1 MFAITGVRIMKI
13 LVCNAGSSS
22 LKYQLIDMSN
32 EKVLV
37 KGLCERINIDGRISQ
52 KNINGKQFK
61 KEATM
66 KNHTDAIKLVIQSII
81 DPEFGVIKDIS
92 EIDAVGHRVLHSAED
107 FNDSVV
113 ITDEVLKICEKN
125 VELGPLHMPGNIACI
140 KSCMGILKDKPMVAV
155 FDTTFHSTLPPKAYM
170 YGIKYEDYE
179 KYRVRKYGFHG
190 SSHKFVSSETIK
202 YLKNDKAKLII
213 CHIGNGSSLSAV
225 DSGVCMDTSMG
236 FTPLAGVVMGTRSGD
251 IDPSAVDFLRN
262 KLSLSAEK
270 MVDYLN
276 KECGMLGISGVS
288 SDMRD
293 VENKMFTGDERCT
306 LSIEMIGYTIKKY
319 VGAYLAVLN
328 GADAIVFTGGIGENS
343 DIMRKLVTKNMT
355 AFGVEIDEKK
365 NNVKASEITD
375 ISGKKSKV
383 KVLIVPTNE
392 ELLIARETAEKVAK
406 MAK

>member
-1 MFAITGVRIMKI
+1 MKI

-61 KEATM
+61 KESTM

-140 KSCMGILKDKPMVAV
+140 KSCMEILKDKPMVAV

-190 SSHKFVSSETIK
+190 SSHKFVSSETMK
-202 YLKNDKAKLII
+202 YLKNDKSKLII

-262 KLSLSAEK
+262 KLNLSAEK

-343 DIMRKLVTKNMT
+343 DIMRKLVTENMT
-355 AFGVEIDEKK
+355 AFGIEIDEKK

>member
-1 MFAITGVRIMKI
+1 MKI

-140 KSCMGILKDKPMVAV
+140 KSCMEILKDKPMVAV

-190 SSHKFVSSETIK
+190 SSHKFVSSETMK

-262 KLSLSAEK
+262 KLNLSAEK

-343 DIMRKLVTKNMT
+343 DIMRKLVTENMT
-355 AFGVEIDEKK
+355 AFGIEIDEKK

>member
-1 MFAITGVRIMKI
+1 MKI

-140 KSCMGILKDKPMVAV
+140 KSCMEILKDKPMVAV

-262 KLSLSAEK
+262 KLNLSAEK

-319 VGAYLAVLN
+319 VGAYFAVLN

-343 DIMRKLVTKNMT
+343 DIMRKLVTENMT
-355 AFGVEIDEKK
+355 AFGIEIDEKK

>member
-1 MFAITGVRIMKI
+1 MKI

-140 KSCMGILKDKPMVAV
+140 KSCMEILKDKPMVAV

-190 SSHKFVSSETIK
+190 SSHKFVSSETMK

-262 KLSLSAEK
+262 KLNLSSEK

-319 VGAYLAVLN
+319 VGAYFAVLN

-343 DIMRKLVTKNMT
+343 DIMRKLVTENMT
-355 AFGVEIDEKK
+355 AFGIEIDEKK

>member
-1 MFAITGVRIMKI
+1 MKI

-140 KSCMGILKDKPMVAV
+140 KSCMEILKDKPMVAV

-190 SSHKFVSSETIK
+190 SSHKFVSSETMK
-202 YLKNDKAKLII
+202 YLKNEKAKLII

-262 KLSLSAEK
+262 KLNLSAEK

-343 DIMRKLVTKNMT
+343 DIMRKLVTENMT
-355 AFGVEIDEKK
+355 AFGIEIDEKK

-392 ELLIARETAEKVAK
+392 EFLIARETAVKVAK

>member
-1 MFAITGVRIMKI
+1 MKI

-113 ITDEVLKICEKN
+113 ITDKVLKICEKN

-140 KSCMGILKDKPMVAV
+140 KSCMEILKDKPMVAV

-190 SSHKFVSSETIK
+190 SSHKFVSSETMK

-262 KLSLSAEK
+262 KLNLSSEE

-343 DIMRKLVTKNMT
+343 DIMRKLVTENMT
-355 AFGVEIDEKK
+355 AFGIEIDEKK

-392 ELLIARETAEKVAK
+392 ELLIARETAVKVAK

>member
-1 MFAITGVRIMKI
+1 MKI

-52 KNINGKQFK
+52 KSIDGKQFK

-81 DPEFGVIKDIS
+81 DPEFGVIKDVS

-113 ITDEVLKICEKN
+113 ISDKVLKTCEKN

-140 KSCMGILKDKPMVAV
+140 KSCMEILKDKPMVAV

-190 SSHKFVSSETIK
+190 SSHKFVSSETMK

-225 DSGVCMDTSMG
+225 DSGICMDTSMG

-262 KLSLSAEK
+262 KLNLSGEK

-343 DIMRKLVTKNMT
+343 DIMRKLVTENMT
-355 AFGVEIDEKK
+355 AFGIEIDEKK

>member
-1 MFAITGVRIMKI
+1 MKI

-22 LKYQLIDMSN
+22 LKYQLIDMST

-61 KEATM
+61 KDASM
-66 KNHTDAIKLVIQSII
+66 KNHTDAIKLVIDSIV
-81 DPEFGVIKDIS
+81 DPEFGVIKDVA

-125 VELGPLHMPGNIACI
+125 IELGPLHMPGNIACI
-140 KSCMGILKDKPMVAV
+140 KSCKEIFKDKPMVAV

-190 SSHKFVSSETIK
+190 SSHKFVSSETMK

-225 DSGVCMDTSMG
+225 DSGICIDTSMG

-262 KLSLSAEK
+262 KLNLSAEK

-343 DIMRKLVTKNMT
+343 DIMRKLVTENMT
-355 AFGVEIDEKK
+355 AFGIEIDEKK
-365 NNVKASEITD
+365 NNVKASEIKD

>member
-1 MFAITGVRIMKI
+1 MKI

-140 KSCMGILKDKPMVAV
+140 KSCMEILKDKPMVAV

-190 SSHKFVSSETIK
+190 SSHKFVSSETMK

-262 KLSLSAEK
+262 KLNLSAEK

-343 DIMRKLVTKNMT
+343 DIMRKLVIENMT
-355 AFGVEIDEKK
+355 AFGIEIDEKK

-375 ISGKKSKV
+375 ISGKKSNV

-392 ELLIARETAEKVAK
+392 ELLIARETAEKVVK

>member
-1 MFAITGVRIMKI
+1 MKI

-81 DPEFGVIKDIS
+81 DLEFGVIKDIS

-140 KSCMGILKDKPMVAV
+140 KSCMEILKDKPMVAV

-179 KYRVRKYGFHG
+179 EYRVRKYGFHG
-190 SSHKFVSSETIK
+190 SSHKFVSSETMK

-262 KLSLSAEK
+262 KLNLSSGE

-343 DIMRKLVTKNMT
+343 DIMRKLVTENMT
-355 AFGVEIDEKK
+355 AFGIEIDEKK

-392 ELLIARETAEKVAK
+392 ELLIARETAEKVVK

>member
-1 MFAITGVRIMKI
+1 MKI

-140 KSCMGILKDKPMVAV
+140 KSCMEILNDKPMVAV

-190 SSHKFVSSETIK
+190 SSHKFVSSETMK

-262 KLSLSAEK
+262 KLNLSSEE

-343 DIMRKLVTKNMT
+343 DIMRKLVTENMT
-355 AFGVEIDEKK
+355 AFGIEIDEKK

>member
-1 MFAITGVRIMKI
+1 MKI

-140 KSCMGILKDKPMVAV
+140 KSCMEILKDKPMVAV

-190 SSHKFVSSETIK
+190 SSHKFVSSETMK

-262 KLSLSAEK
+262 KLNLSSEK

-343 DIMRKLVTKNMT
+343 DIMRKLVTENMT
-355 AFGVEIDEKK
+355 AFGIEIDEKK

-392 ELLIARETAEKVAK
+392 ELLIARETVEKVAK

>member
-1 MFAITGVRIMKI
+1 MKI

-61 KEATM
+61 KESTM

-140 KSCMGILKDKPMVAV
+140 KSCMEILKDKPMVAV

-190 SSHKFVSSETIK
+190 SSHKFVSSETMK

-262 KLSLSAEK
+262 KLNLSAEK

-343 DIMRKLVTKNMT
+343 DIMRKLVTENMT
-355 AFGVEIDEKK
+355 AFGIEIDEKK

>member
-1 MFAITGVRIMKI
+1 MKI

-32 EKVLV
+32 EKVLA

-140 KSCMGILKDKPMVAV
+140 KSCMEILKDKPMVAV

-190 SSHKFVSSETIK
+190 SSHKFVSSETMK

-225 DSGVCMDTSMG
+225 DSGVCKDTSMG

-262 KLSLSAEK
+262 KLNLSSEK

-343 DIMRKLVTKNMT
+343 DIMRKLVAENMT
-355 AFGVEIDEKK
+355 AFGIEIDEKK

-392 ELLIARETAEKVAK
+392 ELLIARETAEKVVK

>member
-1 MFAITGVRIMKI
+1 MKI

-140 KSCMGILKDKPMVAV
+140 KSCMEILKDKPMVAV

-190 SSHKFVSSETIK
+190 SSHKFVSSETMK
-202 YLKNDKAKLII
+202 YLKNEKAKLII

-262 KLSLSAEK
+262 KLNLSAEK

-343 DIMRKLVTKNMT
+343 DIMRKLVTENMT
-355 AFGVEIDEKK
+355 AFGIEIDEKK

>member
-1 MFAITGVRIMKI
+1 MKI

-140 KSCMGILKDKPMVAV
+140 KSCMEILKDKPMVAV

-190 SSHKFVSSETIK
+190 SSHKFVSSETMK

-262 KLSLSAEK
+262 KLNLSSEK

-343 DIMRKLVTKNMT
+343 DIMRKLVTENMT
-355 AFGVEIDEKK
+355 VFGIEIDEKK